1 MGKPNVKEEKSR
13 DVMIPS
19 SNSSSSSR
27 NDQETI
33 VNILNT
39 LPAKKKQLKD
49 ILNVGGLSQLSKNI
63 LIIHKELVEKYE
75 ALENISL
82 SSVEEQEQ
90 EQQTLHL
97 RKEQYVKKYILFWE
111 KSF

>member
-75 ALENISL
+75 GRAFDQVHWKRYFSARISDPTSLGYALL
-82 SSVEEQEQ
+82 
-90 EQQTLHL
+90 
-97 RKEQYVKKYILFWE
+97 KKNYMVYI
-111 KSF
+111 